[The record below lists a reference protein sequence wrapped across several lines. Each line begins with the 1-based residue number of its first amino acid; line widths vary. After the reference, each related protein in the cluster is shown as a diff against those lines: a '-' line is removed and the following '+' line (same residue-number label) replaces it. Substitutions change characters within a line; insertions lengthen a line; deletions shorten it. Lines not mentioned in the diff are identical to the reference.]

1 MNAERLRIDL
11 LFQVRY
17 TRSRIVR
24 CFLLGESA
32 EWKQEDPA
40 MGYDSGFPRQDRRV
54 QPEKGI
60 MASFRKET
68 EA

>member
-1 MNAERLRIDL
+1 
-11 LFQVRY
+11 
-17 TRSRIVR
+17 
-24 CFLLGESA
+24 
-32 EWKQEDPA
+32 